1 MRYVPF
7 MKKRCEILQP
17 NTDTVEQ
24 LLKVIKCS
32 PIFASILVN
41 RGMAS
46 PEDISDF
53 LNPSLNL
60 LRPPF
65 CIKDINIAVQRIYK
79 AIKDNEK
86 LLIFGDY
93 DVDGVTATTILYQF
107 FCYVGIDV
115 SYYVPHRLTE
125 GYDLQVTHIREHALA
140 NRIKLIITVDCG
152 SNSHEAVQAANKVGI
167 DVIITDHHKIS
178 RPSPPALAIINPNQP
193 DCPAGF
199 EHLAGVGVAL
209 YLLVS
214 LRKHLRDRHFW
225 HNRPEPNLKEFIDL
239 VALGTMAD
247 LVPLTFENRI
257 FCAIGKEVIQDS
269 KRPGIQALVEASGLK
284 LKVITAEDLV
294 FRLSPRLNAAGR
306 MGHAKE
312 AIELLT
318 TIHPDTAKQKAGIL
332 NQMNVN
338 RQHIEIKIIDEICQH
353 INNNPHVLQKGALVF
368 TSSKWHLGVLGIV
381 ASRLVER
388 YHRPVVLISTKGK
401 EGKGSARSIPGF
413 NLYKGLQACSK
424 DLESFGG
431 HPAAAGLKI
440 KYEKIKPFEQ
450 HFEKTV
456 QKMTGPN
463 DFLPIITIDYVLD
476 FDHISDSLIDELESL
491 KPHGPGNPAPIFMA
505 KNVDVLSSKIV
516 GGNHRQMQLRQ
527 TSGRTGKTFRAIHFN
542 AKTDPP
548 LKNSFEQIIFRLD
561 WNRWNGKKTK
571 QIMIEDT
578 ETFTI

>member
-1 MRYVPF
+1 
-7 MKKRCEILQP
+7 MKKKCEILRP
-17 NTDTVEQ
+17 NTDTVKQ
-24 LLKVIKCS
+24 LSKVLKCS
-32 PIFASILVN
+32 AVFASILVN
-41 RGMAS
+41 RGMAA
-46 PEDISDF
+46 PADISDF

-65 CIKDINIAVQRIYK
+65 CLKDIKIAVQRIYE
-79 AIKDNEK
+79 AIKNDEK
-86 LLIFGDY
+86 ILIFGDY
-93 DVDGVTATTILYQF
+93 DVDGVTATTILYEF

-115 SYYVPHRLTE
+115 SYYIPHRLTE

-140 NRIKLIITVDCG
+140 NRINLIITVDCG
-152 SNSHEAVQAANKVGI
+152 SNCHEAVQAANKAGI

-178 RPSPPALAIINPNQP
+178 NPLPPALAIINPNQR
-193 DCPAGF
+193 DCSAGF
-199 EHLAGVGVAL
+199 EHFAGVGVAF
-209 YLLVS
+209 YLLIS
-214 LRKHLRDRHFW
+214 LRKHLRDMHFW
-225 HNRPEPNLKEFIDL
+225 HNRQEPNLKGFVDL

-247 LVPLTFENRI
+247 QVPLTFENRI
-257 FCAIGKEVIQDS
+257 FSVIGTEVIQGS
-269 KRPGIQALVEASGLK
+269 KRPGIKALAEISGLK
-284 LKVITAEDLV
+284 LKAITAEDLV

-306 MGHAKE
+306 MRHAKE
-312 AIELLT
+312 AVELLT
-318 TIHPDTAKQKAGIL
+318 TIDPDAAKQKADIL

-338 RQHIEIKIIDEICQH
+338 RQHIEKKIIDEICQH
-353 INNNPHVLQKGALVF
+353 INNNPHVLQKDALVF
-368 TSSKWHLGVLGIV
+368 SSPKWHLGVLGIV
-381 ASRLVER
+381 ASRLVEK

-413 NLYKGLQACSK
+413 DLYKGLQACSN
-424 DLESFGG
+424 DLENFGG

-440 KYEKIKPFEQ
+440 KYEKIKSFEQ

-463 DFLPIITIDYVLD
+463 DFLPRITIDYMLD

-527 TSGRTGKTFRAIHFN
+527 TSDRTGKTFRAIHFN

-578 ETFTI
+578 EAFTI